1 MAHRR
6 RNGKLRRW
14 RSKRANHGRL
24 GGVSFEKSRFRRAFR
39 RKTKLYLRAHDPA
52 SPPPKP
58 GQVQAKQTAEA

>member
-1 MAHRR
+1 MSHRQ

-14 RSKRANHGRL
+14 RSKRANHGRK
-24 GGVSFEKSRFRRAFR
+24 GGVGFEKGKLRRDFR

-58 GQVQAKQTAEA
+58 GQAQQA